1 MCQYQRVF
9 EQSTTVNNNKTK
21 DIRNIKRDSWDV
33 TRLQTKI
40 DKWVIEI
47 SSK

>member
-21 DIRNIKRDSWDV
+21 DIRNIKRGF
-33 TRLQTKI
+33 LGC
-40 DKWVIEI
+40 DKTTN
-47 SSK
+47 